1 LNIKRIIMYSI
12 IIGFLLYLITVI
24 IPEFKYLNSLPIDLS
39 KWLFLLVV
47 SSLFF
52 IANIKWWGKIVSL
65 ILGLGI
71 YVGLV
76 SMLNF

>member
-1 LNIKRIIMYSI
+1 MYSI
-12 IIGFLLYLITVI
+12 IIGFLLYLTTVI
-24 IPEFKYLNSLPIDLS
+24 IPEFKFLNSLPIDLS
-39 KWLFLLVV
+39 KWLFLLVI

-52 IANIKWWGKIVSL
+52 IINIKWWGKILSL

-76 SMLNF
+76 SMLNS